1 MRRNTTYRLQRSRSA
16 QNDRPI
22 DEPSL
27 SPELRVVTLFLM
39 EQHELTQ
46 RLAQLHQELSQAD
59 HVDPENL
66 ELLCK
71 LTDDIGRLVG
81 DPLVGD
87 GGAAVDEDAKGVGGG
102 LKNLLLKFEAD
113 HPELSNSL
121 GKVADALA
129 AIGI

>member
-1 MRRNTTYRLQRSRSA
+1 
-16 QNDRPI
+16 
-22 DEPSL
+22 
-27 SPELRVVTLFLM
+27 M
-39 EQHELTQ
+39 EQHELTE
-46 RLAQLHQELSQAD
+46 RLVQLHQELSQAD
-59 HVDPENL
+59 RVDPENL
-66 ELLCK
+66 ELLRK

-81 DPLVGD
+81 EGLVGD
-87 GGAAVDEDAKGVGGG
+87 QGSVVEEDTEGVGGG

>member
-1 MRRNTTYRLQRSRSA
+1 
-16 QNDRPI
+16 
-22 DEPSL
+22 
-27 SPELRVVTLFLM
+27 M